1 MEFNITPLQLIKLFG
16 ECDFSEPIGFLNTLL
31 QAHLPPEQTRPH
43 SAYGYRDLKEKKCTP
58 SSRFTSRGVHCS
70 PHKKEEIAMGEG
82 KSEGILLWGILLLH
96 METGALG
103 DVYHWVVV
111 KCLAQYPVHGK

>member
-1 MEFNITPLQLIKLFG
+1 
-16 ECDFSEPIGFLNTLL
+16 
-31 QAHLPPEQTRPH
+31 
-43 SAYGYRDLKEKKCTP
+43 
-58 SSRFTSRGVHCS
+58 
-70 PHKKEEIAMGEG
+70 MGEG

-103 DVYHWVVV
+103 DNVHHWVLV